1 MHSVCDDLEVAMCS
15 AAVLHRDLSL
25 LARTEV
31 ALSGFL
37 ALDLYRMLSDARCS
51 RLNLPKGSQFMAPQT
66 LFNLQGLS
74 LAVACIAC
82 SKDSNW
88 HPWAV
93 GSARLSEL
101 SVEEWFSH
109 LRRQSPNA
117 QLSAR
122 GFFQAASRQLLKHG
136 RLLNKEKPMK
146 RKESPCLS
154 DAQLL
159 CYC

>member
-1 MHSVCDDLEVAMCS
+1 MHDDGLEVAMCS
-15 AAVLHRDLSL
+15 AGILHRDLSL

-37 ALDLYRMLSDARCS
+37 ALDLYRMLADARCA

-66 LFNLQGLS
+66 MYNLQGLCLS
-74 LAVACIAC
+74 VACIAC
-82 SKDSNW
+82 SKDPDW

-93 GSARLSEL
+93 GTARLSEL

-109 LRRQSPNA
+109 LRRQSPNS

-122 GFFQAASRQLLKHG
+122 AFFQASSRQLLKHG
-136 RLLNKEKPMK
+136 RLLNKEKPIK
-146 RKESPCLS
+146 RKAAPCLS
-154 DAQLL
+154 DAQPL
-159 CYC
+159 CHC